1 MTDVSNPNKITN
13 SMKWLIT
20 ITVMSV
26 AVIEVL
32 DMTIVN
38 VALPN
43 MMGSLGASSDQI
55 TWVLT
60 SYIVSSAICM
70 PLTGFLVN
78 WMGRKRLLLINIIG
92 FLLTSALSGMAVNLS
107 QIVLFRTLQGIFG
120 ATLVPMSQYILR
132 DTFPQ
137 EEQGTAMA
145 VWGIGIMAG
154 PVLGPTLGGYIT
166 ETLNWRWV
174 FYINIPVCIMAFFMT
189 LKFIQETPRKKV
201 FVDWLGLGL
210 LTIGIGAMQIVLDR
224 GNQENWF
231 NSNFIIILTA
241 ISAYCLV
248 FFIIRGL
255 RYAKNIIDLKL
266 FKDFNFSSS
275 TIMLTLYCISM
286 FGLLTLL
293 PIMLENLMNYP
304 VGTTGWDMAPRG
316 ITCAIS
322 MAMMAKLINKVDTR
336 FLIAIGLLFTAA
348 GSYMMTQFSLNI
360 SEYYVLVSGAIQGFG
375 MGFFF
380 VPISTMALATLPAEK
395 TAEGSGLFSFGRSLG
410 SSIGISLFSTILS
423 QESQINW
430 NRLGGYLTP
439 SNPELQQWLFAH
451 HLTLANPTT
460 PQLLGQTLAQQ
471 STMIAFVDCYWLGM
485 VLVLIMLPILF
496 FIKKPSISQGLNV
509 GH

>member
-1 MTDVSNPNKITN
+1 MTTTN
-13 SMKWLIT
+13 AAAPINNMMKWLIT

-43 MMGSLGASSDQI
+43 MMGALGASSDQI

-78 WMGRKRLLLINIIG
+78 RFGRKRLLLINVVG
-92 FLLTSALSGMAVNLS
+92 FLLTSALSGMSVNLA
-107 QIVLFRTLQGIFG
+107 QIVFFRTLQGIFG

-132 DTFPQ
+132 DTFPK

-166 ETLNWRWV
+166 DALNWRWI
-174 FYINIPVCIMAFFMT
+174 FYINIPICIIAFFMT
-189 LKFIQETPRKKV
+189 IKFIEETPRKKE
-201 FVDWLGLGL
+201 FVDWLGLAL
-210 LTIGIGAMQIVLDR
+210 LTFGIGAMQIVLDR

-231 NSNFIIILTA
+231 NSNFIIILSA
-241 ISAYCLV
+241 ISAYCLI

-255 RYAKNIIDLKL
+255 TYSKNIIDLKL
-266 FKDFNFSSS
+266 FKDFNFSSA

-304 VGTTGWDMAPRG
+304 VDTTGWDMAPRG

-322 MAMMAKLINKVDTR
+322 MAMMAKLINKIDVR
-336 FLIAIGLLFTAA
+336 ILIAIGLCFTAA
-348 GSYMMTQFSLNI
+348 GSYMMTNFSLDI
-360 SEYYVLVSGAIQGFG
+360 SEYYVIVSGAIQGFG

-380 VPISTMALATLPAEK
+380 VPISTIALATLPTHK

-423 QESQINW
+423 QEAQINW
-430 NRLGGYLTP
+430 NRLGGSLVP
-439 SNPELQQWLFAH
+439 SNPALQQWLFAH
-451 HLTLANPTT
+451 HLTLSNPLS
-460 PQLLGQTLAQQ
+460 PQLLSQTLTQQ
-471 STMIAFVDCYWLGM
+471 STMIAFIDCYWLGM
-485 VLVLIMLPILF
+485 VLVLIMLPMLCF
-496 FIKKPSISQGLNV
+496 MKKPLFSKPLNME
-509 GH
+509 H